1 MNCPD
6 SFELNQVNQSINP
19 IFWNWIELHLTHL
32 RHKFQWHW
40 ECGQVRWLSSH
51 SPPCCYYCKA
61 MEALSFVARCCRCY
75 LDWWGDLAASWSK
88 PTEMGAS
95 IVPLNWSMHVHV
107 HETIGPYFSF
117 DFDELDE
124 LFEALEA
131 ATFQISLSMDCLS
144 VFCAAPRPRP
154 PTGSWEGHEGTVSKR

>member
-1 MNCPD
+1 
-6 SFELNQVNQSINP
+6 
-19 IFWNWIELHLTHL
+19 
-32 RHKFQWHW
+32 
-40 ECGQVRWLSSH
+40 
-51 SPPCCYYCKA
+51 
-61 MEALSFVARCCRCY
+61 
-75 LDWWGDLAASWSK
+75 
-88 PTEMGAS
+88 
-95 IVPLNWSMHVHV
+95 MHVHV

-154 PTGSWEGHEGTVSKR
+154 PTGS